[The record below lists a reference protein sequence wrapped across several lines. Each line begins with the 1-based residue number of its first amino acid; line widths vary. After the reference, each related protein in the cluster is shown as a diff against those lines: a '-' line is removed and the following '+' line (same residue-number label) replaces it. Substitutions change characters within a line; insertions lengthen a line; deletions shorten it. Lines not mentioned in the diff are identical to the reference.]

1 MGRGIV
7 GVCACVLA
15 VLAACTVDAPD
26 DSIGMIT
33 AGPVGPTAGS
43 PTGGGDDDDDGSG
56 NETEGDGDDDG
67 GSADSAAG
75 SGSGAAESGDGTA
88 GDTGGGAGAQPAD
101 GVYSACATAADCV
114 GATYCIPANDGF
126 CTNNCMAPGDC
137 APSPGGAAPTV
148 CIPVTM
154 PVATSVCALDCS
166 GGQACPA
173 PMTCTAVEGAMVCV

>member
-1 MGRGIV
+1 MGGGIATV
-7 GVCACVLA
+7 RACVLA

-26 DSIGMIT
+26 DSFGMIT

-43 PTGGGDDDDDGSG
+43 PTGGGGDDDGSG
-56 NETEGDGDDDG
+56 SETEDDGDDDGG

-75 SGSGAAESGDGTA
+75 SGSGAAESDGGTA

-101 GVYSACATAADCV
+101 GVYSACATAAECV
-114 GATYCIPANDGF
+114 GATYCIPANAGF
-126 CTNNCMAPGDC
+126 CTRDCVAPGDC
-137 APSPGGAAPTV
+137 PPSPNGAAPTV

-173 PMTCTAVEGAMVCV
+173 PMTCTAVEGTMVCV